1 MYKVVNMSAEGVGLV
16 IELSIHSGHYA
27 KSKQEITKH
36 SVAEILLYIS
46 LLLYD
51 VNCIEALTQITSGT
65 TTTYKIA
72 KRNLEPE
79 RQH

>member
-1 MYKVVNMSAEGVGLV
+1 MYKVVNTSAEGVGLV

-46 LLLYD
+46 VKNNKLIMRSIQD
-51 VNCIEALTQITSGT
+51 IGRITLGVPKQACCYT
-65 TTTYKIA
+65 MPIV
-72 KRNLEPE
+72 
-79 RQH
+79 